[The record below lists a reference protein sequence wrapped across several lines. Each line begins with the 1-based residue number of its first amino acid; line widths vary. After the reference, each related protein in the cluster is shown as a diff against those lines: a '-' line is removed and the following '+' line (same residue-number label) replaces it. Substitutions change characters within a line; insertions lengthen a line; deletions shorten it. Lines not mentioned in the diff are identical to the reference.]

1 MLHHAPRPTQLHR
14 ARPRLVPVPRASD
27 ALHDQATRALALRL
41 VQPFA
46 PCWRLLRPRLTSHA
60 VSPRRPFSHKVR
72 SPQVRTRSFP
82 AQSPHLRRLAL
93 TTRASRSLARSPCSA
108 SPSMRFVFLDSRF
121 RSTLPPH
128 ARSPSRSCASLRSR
142 WSTHGRT
149 STSKIA
155 PMLGAPMRTPRAGR
169 GVALR
174 AGHPG

>member
-1 MLHHAPRPTQLHR
+1 
-14 ARPRLVPVPRASD
+14 
-27 ALHDQATRALALRL
+27 
-41 VQPFA
+41 
-46 PCWRLLRPRLTSHA
+46 
-60 VSPRRPFSHKVR
+60 VR

-155 PMLGAPMRTPRAGR
+155 PMLGAQKKEPASWAGSGPGKDCVPICPDPVPDSSPSGSSRPRGARTPAAARCPCRASR
-169 GVALR
+169 GPWCRTTAR
-174 AGHPG
+174 SPPSSGPGPRTSSRPC